1 MSTKKIV
8 FYFVYYKNILM
19 TTVQTIFPRLPTT
32 FRRLTKILLKFSEC
46 LDSRNSETLHNTR
59 EKDELG
65 DDVIQ
70 GLAAGEGGGK
80 LVSVDTYR
88 KSQFSFH

>member
-59 EKDELG
+59 EKAHQDELG

-70 GLAAGEGGGK
+70 GLAAGEGGGANW
-80 LVSVDTYR
+80 
-88 KSQFSFH
+88 FP